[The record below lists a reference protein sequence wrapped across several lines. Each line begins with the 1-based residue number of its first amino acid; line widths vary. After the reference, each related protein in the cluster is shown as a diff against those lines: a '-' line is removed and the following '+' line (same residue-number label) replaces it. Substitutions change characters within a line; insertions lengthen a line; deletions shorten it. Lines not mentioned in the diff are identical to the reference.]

1 MTETAAD
8 VEADMGE
15 HEEHEQAAGE
25 PSWPSPCLCESFAR
39 VTERAALG
47 AARWLG
53 RADQASA
60 EDTAAGGMKAGL
72 LELPIE
78 GRIVIGGEEGQ
89 LLAAGETIGAGGVA
103 VDLALDPLE
112 GRGVVARGG
121 TGAMSM
127 VAVCEP
133 GSLIRLPQMYVRKMA
148 VGPRAR
154 GRIDLLAS
162 VGDNVRAI
170 ADAFGRQVG
179 DITTIVLDRP
189 RHHDLVEELRAAGA
203 RIKLIQDG
211 TVLASISAAI
221 RGTNDHLAI
230 GIGGTRQA
238 VLTAAALRCL
248 GGELQA
254 QLWPT
259 TRREIEE
266 AREHGV
272 EDVNR
277 VFRTEEL
284 APGEVIV
291 AATGVSSG
299 DLLRGVRFYADSART
314 HSIVMCTRCNW
325 VRFIDGIHFLSR
337 ERREDVR
344 LLG

>member
-1 MTETAAD
+1 VTETAD
-8 VEADMGE
+8 TLDETQSEGQPE
-15 HEEHEQAAGE
+15 
-25 PSWPSPCLCESFAR
+25 WPTPCLCESFAR

-60 EDTAAGGMKAGL
+60 EEAGASGMEAGL
-72 LELPIE
+72 RALPIE
-78 GRIVIGGEEGQ
+78 GRIVIGGDEGQ

-121 TGAMSM
+121 NGAMSM

-133 GSLIRLPQMYVRKMA
+133 GSLIRLPRMYMRKMA

-154 GRIDLLAS
+154 GRIDLLAP
-162 VGDNVRAI
+162 VRENIDAI
-170 ADAFGRQVG
+170 ADSFGRRVG

-189 RHHDLVEELRAAGA
+189 RHHDLVEEIRAAGS

-221 RGTNDHLAI
+221 RGTNDHFAI

-259 TRREIEE
+259 SRREIDE

-291 AATGVSSG
+291 AATGVSNG
-299 DLLRGVRFYADSART
+299 DLLRGVRFYADTART

-325 VRFIDGIHFLSR
+325 VRFVDGIHFLVR
-337 ERREDVR
+337 ERREEVR
-344 LLG
+344 LIG